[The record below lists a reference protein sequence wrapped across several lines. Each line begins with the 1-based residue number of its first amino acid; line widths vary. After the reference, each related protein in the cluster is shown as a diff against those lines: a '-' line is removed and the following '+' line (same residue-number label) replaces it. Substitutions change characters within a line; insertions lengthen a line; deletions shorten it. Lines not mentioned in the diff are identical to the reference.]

1 MPQVDGGLCII
12 LTPQSCEAYPVKCD
26 QEVFDFFLYT
36 FEAWRWLEDVSK
48 RVVGDAL
55 IEPHE

>member
-1 MPQVDGGLCII
+1 MR
-12 LTPQSCEAYPVKCD
+12 CD
-26 QEVFDFFLYT
+26 QVVFDFFLYT
-36 FEAWRWLEDVSK
+36 FEAFRWQEEVSK